1 MTNPVDIYVGSRLR
15 MRRTMLGLS
24 QNKIGEMI
32 GVTFQQIQKYEK
44 GINRMG
50 SSRLYQFAK
59 ILLVPISYFFDG
71 YENLE
76 DANGPSA
83 KVAEK
88 EEAFKAEDLN
98 NKEIAHL
105 TKEQRLIVDTD
116 QSNLSNLVLT
126 VLKKD
131 ESEDEVNE
139 SNG

>member
-1 MTNPVDIYVGSRLR
+1 MANPVDVYVGSRLR

-50 SSRLYQFAK
+50 SSRLYQFAR

-71 YENLE
+71 YENL
-76 DANGPSA
+76 DDKNGPLT
-83 KVAEK
+83 KVAEG
-88 EEAFKAEDLN
+88 ESLFREEDLN

-105 TKEQRLIVDTD
+105 IKHFIKISDP
-116 QSNLSNLVLT
+116 T
-126 VLKKD
+126 VRKSVISLAKSLALKN
-131 ESEDEVNE
+131 EDN
-139 SNG
+139 